1 MEQLTDK
8 ESVIFSILD
17 YVGDDQDS
25 AAKAVA
31 FIGDSRVKYQLF
43 TRCYN
48 KVSGET
54 VSAKTDAAIIA
65 AGNMYN
71 LFENA

>member
-1 MEQLTDK
+1 MDQLTDK
-8 ESVIFSILD
+8 ETVIFSILD
-17 YVGDDQDS
+17 YVGDDQES
-25 AAKAVA
+25 AAKALT

-54 VSAKTDAAIIA
+54 VSAKTDAAIKQA
-65 AGNMYN
+65 TSMYT
-71 LFENA
+71 LFS

>member
-8 ESVIFSILD
+8 ETVIFSILD
-17 YVGDDQDS
+17 YVGDDQES
-25 AAKAVA
+25 ASKVVS

-48 KVSGET
+48 KVSGDT
-54 VSAKTDAAIIA
+54 VSEKTDFAIKQA
-65 AGNMYN
+65 TSMYT
-71 LFENA
+71 LFS